1 MSASEQ
7 PQLDIGRAGVSAH
20 HQHEQRRANREKQ
33 VHDKHPGVGGPLLA
47 VGDGSERE
55 SVRACGAGAEEH
67 TGKVLARCLHDGV
80 VVLHDRRIPRS
91 RVNIDH
97 IAVARSGIWVIDSER
112 YTGKVAISKPLFGKV
127 KLTIAGRDKT
137 KLVESLTKQLALAEA
152 VMPDIAPG
160 VPVRGALCFVE
171 ADLPVLGRLAF
182 NGYPLLSTTSL
193 AKCINA
199 NGPITEEDVP
209 VIAAQIAERFPLA

>member
-1 MSASEQ
+1 
-7 PQLDIGRAGVSAH
+7 VSAH

-55 SVRACGAGAEEH
+55 SVRACGAGGEEH
-67 TGKVLARCLHDGV
+67 AGKVLAHCLHDGV

-112 YTGKVAISKPLFGKV
+112 YTGKVAISKPLFGQV

-171 ADLPVLGRLAF
+171 ADLPVLGRLTF
-182 NGYPLLSTTSL
+182 NGYPLLSTKSL
-193 AKCINA
+193 AKRINA
-199 NGPITEEDVP
+199 NGPVTEEDVP

>member
-7 PQLDIGRAGVSAH
+7 PQHDIGGAGVSA
-20 HQHEQRRANREKQ
+20 RRQ
-33 VHDKHPGVGGPLLA
+33 GVGGVLLA
-47 VGDGSERE
+47 VGDGSEHAGI
-55 SVRACGAGAEEH
+55 RARGAGGEEH
-67 TGKVLARCLHDGV
+67 LGKILAQYLHDGV

-97 IAVARSGIWVIDSER
+97 IAVAHSGIWVIDSKR
-112 YTGKVAISKPLFGKV
+112 YTGKVAVSKPLFGQV

-137 KLVESLTKQLALAEA
+137 KLVEGLAKQVALAEA

-160 VPVRGALCFVE
+160 VPVRGALCFVD
-171 ADLPVLGRLAF
+171 ADLPVLGKLTF
-182 NGYPLLSTTSL
+182 NGYPLLSTKSL
-193 AKCINA
+193 AKRINA
-199 NGPITEEDVP
+199 NGPVSDEDVP